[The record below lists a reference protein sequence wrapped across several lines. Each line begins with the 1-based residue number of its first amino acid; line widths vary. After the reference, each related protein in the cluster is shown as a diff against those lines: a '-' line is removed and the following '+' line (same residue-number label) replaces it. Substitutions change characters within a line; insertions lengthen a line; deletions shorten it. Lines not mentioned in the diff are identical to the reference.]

1 MKAVAA
7 ALSTFSQEQILELE
21 WEGVYKLLIENETLP
36 IYLTDV
42 EVTSEDLPG
51 WLVAVKGA
59 VTVAL
64 DVTIT
69 DELLNEGHAREFV
82 NRIQKLR
89 KENGFELTDRIIVE
103 LSGAGELETSITA
116 FKPYICSEIL
126 ADELIFLPQIDG
138 GNEIDVN
145 EQTILVKVSKK
156 GG

>member
-1 MKAVAA
+1 
-7 ALSTFSQEQILELE
+7 
-21 WEGVYKLLIENETLP
+21 
-36 IYLTDV
+36 V

-69 DELLNEGHAREFV
+69 ADLLNEGNAREFV

-89 KENGFELTDRIIVE
+89 KERGFELTDRILVE
-103 LSGAGELETSITA
+103 VSGAGELEKSITA
-116 FKPYICSEIL
+116 FKTYICSEIL
-126 ADELIFLPQIDG
+126 AEQLIFRPEIDG
-138 GNEIDVN
+138 GTDIDVN
-145 EQTILVKVSKK
+145 EQTFQVKVSKK

>member
-1 MKAVAA
+1 
-7 ALSTFSQEQILELE
+7 
-21 WEGVYKLLIENETLP
+21 VYKLLIENETLP

-51 WLVAVKGA
+51 WLVAVKGT

-69 DELLNEGHAREFV
+69 ADLLNEGNAREFV

-89 KENGFELTDRIIVE
+89 KESGFELTDRILVE
-103 LSGAGELETSITA
+103 VAGAGELEKSITA
-116 FKPYICSEIL
+116 FKTYICSEIL
-126 ADELIFLPQIDG
+126 ADELIFQPEING
-138 GNEIDVN
+138 GTEIDVN
-145 EQTILVKVSKK
+145 ELLIHVKVSKK